1 MTIQKDAANTELLQK
16 IKSNQEMLDTVLRR
30 NSNLEK
36 ENLALKERLDKIE
49 MNQLSNNVIITGVAE
64 QTWETYEHTK
74 QWVIDTVV
82 ASLGKAE
89 NTDEIEAAKCIDI
102 SYCTRLGKQCPN
114 FDRPISV
121 TFQRKEDKD
130 KLMKGK

>member
-1 MTIQKDAANTELLQK
+1 MLKRNT
-16 IKSNQEMLDTVLRR
+16 S
-30 NSNLEK
+30 LER
-36 ENLALKERLDKIE
+36 ENMVLKERLDKIK

-82 ASLGKAE
+82 ASLGKTV
-89 NTDEIEAAKCIDI
+89 NPSEIEEAKRIAI
-102 SYCTRLGKQCPN
+102 SYCTRLGRQRTN

-121 TFQRKEDKD
+121 TFQQKEDKD
-130 KLMKGK
+130 KLMKGKRNLPMGVYVNEEFPLHIK